1 MVSHGTFAPGLHN
14 ALGMM
19 VGAERT
25 DILSTSMLD
34 GMSAD
39 TFRKNFTELIEAVCP
54 EDEILLLADI
64 IGGSPLSTAMDVLG
78 QKGLLENTVAI
89 GGMNLPLAL
98 GAAMSDAD
106 VPLNEVADEIISEAA
121 EQLKPFLVG
130 NDSDDEI

>member
-39 TFRKNFTELIEAVCP
+39 TFRKNFTKLIEAVCP

-98 GAAMSDAD
+98 GAAMADAD